1 MTTKV
6 FLIALAVI
14 GTFATGCSDKAQTST
29 ESPFVISDSLLRT
42 LTIDTAEVCPMVNS
56 LTLTGKVSYNEEN
69 IARIFP
75 LVSGVISDVKVQLG
89 DYVQKGEMLGMI
101 RSSEMAGYANDLASA
116 KAGEASAKK
125 TLNASEEMFKTGLI
139 SETELVNARSQY
151 EQAQSQLTKAEH
163 VLQINGGNTQ
173 SEYFIKAPVSGFV
186 VDKQVT
192 NNMSIR
198 NDNSTALFTISDLKN
213 VWIWANV
220 YESNITNVH
229 LDDEVT
235 VTTLAYPGKKFSGKI
250 DKVLNVLDPTNKV
263 MKIRV
268 VLSNPGYLLKPEM
281 FASITVA
288 IKTGEQCLCLP
299 SSSLVF
305 DNSEYY
311 VLVYKNQKDVRITPV
326 QVVGKT
332 EDKTYISGDV
342 KLGDKIV
349 GSNTILIYQ
358 ALNY

>member
-1 MTTKV
+1 MTTKEFFIV
-6 FLIALAVI
+6 LSII
-14 GTFATGCSDKAQTST
+14 GMFAARCSDKAKTRA
-29 ESPFVISDSLLRT
+29 ESPFVISDSLFRT
-42 LTIDTAEVCPMVNS
+42 LKIDTVATCPMVS
-56 LTLTGKVSYNEEN
+56 ALTLTGKVSYNEEN
-69 IARIFP
+69 VAKIFP
-75 LVSGVISDVKVQLG
+75 LVSGVINGVRVQLG
-89 DYVQKGEMLGMI
+89 DQVQKGGVLGVI
-101 RSSEMAGYANDLASA
+101 RSSEMAGYANDLVSA
-116 KAGEASAKK
+116 KAGAASARKS
-125 TLNASEEMFKTGLI
+125 LDASEEMYKTGLI
-139 SETELVNARSQY
+139 SETELVNAKSQY

-229 LDDEVT
+229 LGDEVT

-268 VLSNPGYLLKPEM
+268 VLLNPDYLLKPEM

-288 IKTGEQCLCLP
+288 TKTGQQCLCVP
-299 SSSLVF
+299 STSLVF

-311 VLVYKNQKDVRITPV
+311 VLVYKNQRDIEIVPV
-326 QVVGKT
+326 QVLGKAA
-332 EDKTYISGDV
+332 DKTYIAGEV
-342 KLGDKIV
+342 KRDDKIV

>member
-1 MTTKV
+1 MLLSIV
-6 FLIALAVI
+6 
-14 GTFATGCSDKAQTST
+14 GMFAAGCDDKAQTRT
-29 ESPFVISDSLLRT
+29 ESPFVISDSLFRT
-42 LTIDTAEVCPMVNS
+42 LKIDTAAICPMVSS

-69 IARIFP
+69 VAKIFP
-75 LVSGVISDVKVQLG
+75 LVSGVISGVKLQLG
-89 DYVQKGEMLGMI
+89 DQVQKGEVLGVI
-101 RSSEMAGYANDLASA
+101 RSSEMAGYANDLVSA
-116 KAGEASAKK
+116 KAAEISARKS
-125 TLNASEEMFKTGLI
+125 LDASEEMFKTGLI
-139 SETELVNARSQY
+139 SETELVNAKSQY
-151 EQAQSQLTKAEH
+151 EQAQSQLTKAQH

-229 LDDEVT
+229 LGDEVT

-268 VLSNPGYLLKPEM
+268 VLLNPDYLLKPEM

-288 IKTGEQCLCLP
+288 TKTGQQCLCVP
-299 SSSLVF
+299 STSLVF

-311 VLVYKNQKDVRITPV
+311 VLVYKNQRDVDIVPV
-326 QVVGKT
+326 QVLGKA
-332 EDKTYISGDV
+332 EDKTYIAGEV
-342 KLGDKIV
+342 RQGDKIV

-358 ALNY
+358 ALN